1 MDTIELKFILKLLG
15 FEDYRAPLSKIEL
28 NSTPSEVER
37 EEICRKLCERG
48 LLVCSYKISKF
59 KIAPPGKFL
68 LKQDSDE
75 LPLTK
80 QERKVLRA
88 SVKGRITPKETGIP
102 VEEQQVVIQS
112 LADRGL
118 IEVKPKHKKI
128 KEVGL
133 TERGQEY
140 LQYEYNPSESCSVLS
155 PELLSNYVQ
164 FLRKSFQEISPSS
177 MKTQIVNDEKI
188 LLTIQELEHQLVPDT
203 GVPIC
208 HLREKLYPLLSRE
221 ELDESLYRLER
232 LEKIELNELQ
242 AAKAYAF
249 SSEQIDAGIVQEMG
263 APLFFITLKSNL
275 LG

>member
-1 MDTIELKFILKLLG
+1 METIELKFILKLLG

-28 NSTPSEVER
+28 NSITSEVER
-37 EEICRKLCERG
+37 EEICRKLCDRG

-68 LKQDSDE
+68 LKQESDG

-88 SVKGRITPKETGIP
+88 SANGRITPKETGIP
-102 VEEQQVVIQS
+102 AEEQQVVIQS
-112 LADRGL
+112 LAERGL
-118 IEVKPKHKKI
+118 VEVKPKHKKI
-128 KEVGL
+128 RDVWL
-133 TERGQEY
+133 TERGKEY

-155 PELLSNYVQ
+155 PELLSNYIQ

-177 MKTQIVNDEKI
+177 MKTQLVNDEKI

-208 HLREKLYPLLSRE
+208 HLREKLYPLISRE

-263 APLFFITLKSNL
+263 APLFFVTLKSNL

>member
-1 MDTIELKFILKLLG
+1 METIELKFILKLLG

-28 NSTPSEVER
+28 NSTTLEVER
-37 EEICRKLCERG
+37 EEICRKLCDRG

-59 KIAPPGKFL
+59 KIASPGKFL
-68 LKQDSDE
+68 LKQDSDD

-88 SVKGRITPKETGIP
+88 SAKGRISAKETGIP
-102 VEEQQVVIQS
+102 AEEQQVVIQS
-112 LADRGL
+112 LAERSL

-128 KEVGL
+128 RDVWL
-133 TERGQEY
+133 TERGKEY

-155 PELLSNYVQ
+155 PELLKNYIH

-188 LLTIQELEHQLVPDT
+188 LLTIQELERQLVTDN

-232 LEKIELNELQ
+232 LEKIELSELQ
-242 AAKAYAF
+242 SANAYAF

-263 APLFFITLKSNL
+263 APLFFVTLKSNL

>member
-1 MDTIELKFILKLLG
+1 METIELKFILKLLG

-232 LEKIELNELQ
+232 LEKIELSELQ
-242 AAKAYAF
+242 AANAYAF

-263 APLFFITLKSNL
+263 APLFFVTLKSNL